1 MIRNKLLTAMAGAT
15 LVAGL
20 TAAAP
25 SGAAAVT
32 TGSVAGSAVVASESG
47 CSLYT
52 CIEAFRTVANVVY
65 ARATKRPGG
74 PNVCESAPYHFRI
87 WGPGGKSVNS
97 ELIHYC
103 WQWTRYV
110 TFSPG
115 KVCAEG
121 WAHVPGGVQSRGL
134 PCVTL

>member
-1 MIRNKLLTAMAGAT
+1 MNRNKFFTAMAGAT

-32 TGSVAGSAVVASESG
+32 RGGVDASAAVATESG
-47 CSLYT
+47 CSRWT

-65 ARATKRPGG
+65 ARATKRPEA
-74 PNVCESAPYHFRI
+74 PSNCESAPYHFRI
-87 WGPGGKSVNS
+87 WGPGKSVNS

-103 WQWTRYV
+103 YQWTRYV

-115 KVCAEG
+115 KICAEG